1 MLHVLLPAAALL
13 AHNGATKAEVKTEP
27 SANVAVANATDFA
40 MPTTASDNPI
50 VDGHSYPSTSPRPL
64 AKTRPLKKKHVWSRF
79 LECNN

>member
-13 AHNGATKAEVKTEP
+13 AHKRAAKVEVKTEP

-50 VDGHSYPSTSPRPL
+50 TDGHTCP
-64 AKTRPLKKKHVWSRF
+64 
-79 LECNN
+79 

>member
-13 AHNGATKAEVKTEP
+13 THNSAAKVEAKTEP

-50 VDGHSYPSTSPRPL
+50 VDGHSYQ
-64 AKTRPLKKKHVWSRF
+64 
-79 LECNN
+79 